1 MTRAEDIR
9 PCDLPDSFH
18 IQIGGHPMRN
28 YLFDHDPARMVPA
41 CVPEAA
47 QAAAQATRRRSRR
60 RAVWAGLLFFVLIAA
75 LAVTT
80 VVLRRLEGSLADHL
94 EEGAGDWEYDSEDP
108 YFGIVP
114 GGFDRWQKGGTGI
127 PKAPAG
133 VEPLLSLSERGG
145 ASLSAEEIYKKVLP
159 SVVSVNAFGAEFGS
173 AGSGIVLSA
182 DGYII
187 TNYHV
192 IEGADRATVT
202 PLSTGEASPAKLVG
216 YDAEMDVAV
225 LKINKDGLVPAEFGA
240 SRDLAPGETVYAIGN
255 PMGYLYGTITDGIVS
270 YNRRPVTVGGYS
282 MTLIQTNAALNSG
295 NSGGALVNRWGQVVG
310 ITVAKIDPHGEIT
323 TEGLG
328 LAIPVSEAKRCV
340 NTLLRLG
347 AMERPSIGIL
357 CQDQPDGSG
366 VLVLTVNPG
375 STAEEA
381 GLRVGDV
388 ILTAAGRSAD
398 NTDSFKD
405 IIYELGVGAEMDCTV
420 LRDEEELDLV
430 LKLRES

>member
-1 MTRAEDIR
+1 
-9 PCDLPDSFH
+9 
-18 IQIGGHPMRN
+18 MRN
-28 YLFDHDPARMVPA
+28 YLFDHDPALAVPA
-41 CVPEAA
+41 CAPEAEPAA
-47 QAAAQATRRRSRR
+47 QAVRRRSRR
-60 RAVWAGLLFFVLIAA
+60 RGIWACLFFVILIAA

-80 VVLRRLEGSLADHL
+80 VVLQRLEGSLADHL
-94 EEGAGDWEYDSEDP
+94 EEGGAGDYDSEDP

-114 GGFDRWQKGGTGI
+114 GRFDRWKERTTGI

-133 VEPLLSLSERGG
+133 VEPLLFLSEHGG
-145 ASLSAEEIYKKVLP
+145 AVLSAEEIYRKVLP
-159 SVVSVNAFGAEFGS
+159 SVVSVNAFGADFGS

-202 PLSTGEASPAKLVG
+202 PLSTGETSPARLVG

-225 LKINKDGLVPAEFGA
+225 LKIKKDGLTPAEFGA
-240 SRDLAPGETVYAIGN
+240 SRDLAPGEKVYAIGN

-270 YNRRPVTVGGYS
+270 YNRRPVTVGGHS

-295 NSGGALVNRWGQVVG
+295 NSGGALVNQWGQVVG
-310 ITVAKIDPHGEIT
+310 ITVAKIDPHTEIT

-347 AMERPSIGIL
+347 EMEHPSIGIT
-357 CQDQPDGSG
+357 CQDHPGGRG
-366 VLVLTVNPG
+366 VLVLSVTPE
-375 STAEEA
+375 SPAKEA
-381 GLRVGDV
+381 GLRKGDV
-388 ILTAAGRSAD
+388 ILTAGGRPVD
-398 NTDSFKD
+398 DSDALKD
-405 IIYELGVGAEMDCTV
+405 VIYEQGVGGQLHCAV
-420 LRDEEELDLV
+420 LRDGEELELV
-430 LKLRES
+430 LELREG